1 MTATLLE
8 VEGLVAGY
16 GQFQVLNGLDLAVG
30 AGEIVAV
37 VGPNGAGKST
47 LLRSISGVADRFS
60 GTIRFDGD
68 DLTHVPA
75 HRRVQRGL
83 LHVPEGRH
91 LFPDLT
97 VEQNLRVAS
106 AFGRVRQ
113 GREQNL
119 ARMKDLFPALDR
131 RWSVAAGSLSGGEQQ
146 MVAIARALMGEP
158 RLLMV
163 DEPSLGLAPKV
174 VEEIY
179 RQLVALSQ
187 EGLAL
192 LIVEQNVTASFQ
204 IADYAH
210 VLERG
215 AVALQG
221 PTEELESDQRVAG
234 IYLGGTSV

>member
-1 MTATLLE
+1 
-8 VEGLVAGY
+8 VH
-16 GQFQVLNGLDLAVG
+16 Q
-30 AGEIVAV
+30 
-37 VGPNGAGKST
+37 
-47 LLRSISGVADRFS
+47 
-60 GTIRFDGD
+60 
-68 DLTHVPA
+68 
-75 HRRVQRGL
+75 GL

-97 VEQNLRVAS
+97 VEQNLKVAS
-106 AFGRVRQ
+106 SFRRVRGSRAENL
-113 GREQNL
+113 GRMRE
-119 ARMKDLFPALDR
+119 LFPGLDR
-131 RWSVAAGSLSGGEQQ
+131 RWTVPAGSLSGGEQQ

-179 RQLVALSQ
+179 ERLVVLAQ

-192 LIVEQNVTASFQ
+192 LIVEQNVTQSFQ

-215 AVALQG
+215 EVALHG
-221 PTEELESDQRVAG
+221 PTQDLIADPRVAG
-234 IYLGGTSV
+234 IYLGGTSA

>member
-1 MTATLLE
+1 MSALLQ
-8 VEGLVAGY
+8 VTSMVAGY
-16 GQFQVLNGLDLAVG
+16 GQFRVLNGLSLTVG
-30 AGEIVAV
+30 AGDIVAV

-47 LLRSISGVADRFS
+47 LLRTISGVTDLFDGS
-60 GTIRFDGD
+60 IRFGGE
-68 DLTHVPA
+68 DLTGVPP
-75 HRRVQRGL
+75 HQRVHRGL

-97 VEQNLRVAS
+97 VEQNLTVAS
-106 AFGRVRQ
+106 SFRRVR
-113 GREQNL
+113 GNRRENLDRMRELFPGL
-119 ARMKDLFPALDR
+119 AR
-131 RWSVAAGSLSGGEQQ
+131 RWTVAAGSLSGGEQQ

-179 RQLVALSQ
+179 ERLVVLAQ

-192 LIVEQNVTASFQ
+192 LIVEQNVTQSFQ

-215 AVALQG
+215 EVALHG
-221 PTEELESDQRVAG
+221 PTSDLVSDPRVAG
-234 IYLGGTSV
+234 IYLGGTIV